1 MTAPPFDIT
10 TRALEEVRA
19 IMARKAVPADY
30 ALRVGIRGAAGCA
43 GVSYL
48 IGFDKEQPTD
58 LRFDLEG
65 VPVVLEKKHALYL
78 AGVTVDWVDREKE
91 RGFVFDK
98 K

>member
-1 MTAPPFDIT
+1 MKIPPFDISP
-10 TRALEEVRA
+10 RALNEVRA
-19 IMARKAVPADY
+19 IMDRKAVPGDY

-58 LRFDLEG
+58 LHFDLEG
-65 VPVVLEKKHALYL
+65 IPVILEKKHALYL